1 MWPFRNS
8 KKGPPRRAN
17 GRKNAAAEPLRRWGR
32 FRRAGGVGSVG
43 LAAGFFAVVL
53 ALDATPLEPLPYRR
67 GGYVGRDVH
76 ARVTFHVPSRE
87 KTDRQRIA
95 AARRTPAVV
104 KPDPAA
110 LHAVI
115 DPLRNLPGQCRATTQ
130 PARLG
135 QTLREKF
142 ALHTPADLAAFA
154 RFAYP
159 DRADDYTRQI
169 DGLAAKLL
177 ERFIVS
183 EADYIRAYHRKD
195 SPDVRVVGGA
205 EGSPKRDAPR
215 FGVPPPGEW
224 SKARLLSAGDD
235 LEAYLTRDAVA
246 GIDPAIRAKV
256 AHYLKTTFAGGAAT
270 WRLDEQATEAAEADA
285 RAAVATVTEPV
296 LKDALLVRRTTR
308 TGLSDADYTLLAAE
322 HRAFLDARHA
332 AGAAGR
338 FALLAGRFGMIG
350 AVVVLLGLYIYKYRP
365 RIVQNHWRGFAV
377 AALLV
382 LTLLLAR
389 TTVGTGRLNPYV
401 AVFGLFLASAILTIA
416 YDQRFAFAVAG
427 ALVVLTALQ
436 LRAGL
441 GELIVL
447 WATAAA
453 TVFQLREVRTRS
465 KLIETGGLTAVV
477 VLAMVWA
484 VELAAGTP
492 ARFTLVDGG
501 FAAAAAIAGGFVMQ
515 GVLPLIERTFGIAT
529 SLTLLEWCDAN
540 KPLLKRLAL
549 EAPGTYNHSLL
560 LGSMCEAAAEAVG
573 AHGLV
578 ARVGAYYHDIGKIN
592 KPEYFVENQSGSASK
607 HDRLS
612 PAMSLLLIKGHVKDG
627 LDMAKE
633 YGLPRPLHEFIV
645 GHHGTTLVEYFY
657 HAARRRKAD
666 TDRAPDEVE
675 FRYPGPKPRSKEV
688 AILMLADASESSVRA
703 MSEPTAGRIETQ
715 VHAVISKRLT
725 DGQLDECDLTLKEVH
740 AVEASLV
747 KSLVGIYHGRVAYP
761 SQDKSAEPPADAK
774 APKDAKPGENT
785 PPAPTTA

>member
-1 MWPFRNS
+1 MWPFRDS

-17 GRKNAAAEPLRRWGR
+17 GRKNAVGEPQRRWER
-32 FRRAGGVGSVG
+32 FRRAGGVGSVA
-43 LAAGFFAVVL
+43 LAAGFFAAVL
-53 ALDATPLEPLPYRR
+53 ALDATPLEPLAYRR
-67 GGYVGRDVH
+67 GGYVGRDVY

-95 AARRTPAVV
+95 AARRTPAVIRY
-104 KPDPAA
+104 DEQA
-110 LHAVI
+110 LNAVI

-130 PARLG
+130 PAGLG
-135 QTLREKF
+135 RTLRKKF
-142 ALHTPADLAAFA
+142 ALDAPADLAAFA
-154 RFAYP
+154 AFAHP

-169 DGLAAKLL
+169 DDVAAKLL

-205 EGSPKRDAPR
+205 SP
-215 FGVPPPGEW
+215 GQW

-235 LEAYLTRDAVA
+235 LDAYLTRDAVG
-246 GIDPAIRAKV
+246 GIDPTIRAKV
-256 AHYLKTTFAGGAAT
+256 AHYLKTAFVGGAAI

-285 RAAVATVTEPV
+285 RAAVVAVTEPV
-296 LKDALLVRRTTR
+296 LKGALLVARTTR
-308 TGLSDADYTLLAAE
+308 TGLSDADHALLAAE
-322 HRAFLDARHA
+322 HRAFLDVRRA
-332 AGAAGR
+332 AGAGRR

-365 RIVQNHWRGFAV
+365 RIVANHWRGLAV
-377 AALLV
+377 AALLIV
-382 LTLLLAR
+382 MLLLSK
-389 TTVGTGRLNPYV
+389 TTAGAGRLNPYV

-441 GELIVL
+441 GELMVL

-465 KLIETGGLTAVV
+465 KLIATGGLTAAV

-484 VELAAGTP
+484 VEMAAGTP
-492 ARFTLVDGG
+492 ARFTLIDAG
-501 FAAAAAIAGGFVMQ
+501 FAAAAALAGGFVMQ
-515 GVLPLIERTFGIAT
+515 GVLPLIERAFGLAT

-560 LGSMCEAAAEAVG
+560 LGSMCEAAAEAIG
-573 AHGLV
+573 AGPLV

-592 KPEYFVENQSGSASK
+592 KPEYFVENQAGSASK

-627 LDMAKE
+627 LEMAKE

-645 GHHGTTLVEYFY
+645 GHHGTTVVEYFY
-657 HAARRRKAD
+657 HAARRRQTD

-715 VHAVISKRLT
+715 VHTIISKRLM

-740 AVEASLV
+740 AVEGSLV

-761 SQDKSAEPPADAK
+761 SQDTPAEPPADAK
-774 APKDAKPGENT
+774 APKDAKQRTDAKVGEAA
-785 PPAPTTA
+785 PPAPTSPQARADG